1 MEKRG
6 PEKHKLTRTQD
17 PPSLSVR
24 KSSAG
29 GPTNRSICQICP
41 TLGPVFRLPRGRY
54 MPQTR
59 STTRD
64 RRPTSRV
71 GMGRISCSAPAGGLD
86 RSLRE
91 RLSSVP
97 SNYPDDHPAMGR
109 AGRDK
114 RPNEVERSGYV
125 YPCPGC
131 GGNVART

>member
-1 MEKRG
+1 MGKRG
-6 PEKHKLTRTQD
+6 PEKHKLPRTQD
-17 PPSLSVR
+17 PPNLSVR

-29 GPTNRSICQICP
+29 DPTNQSICQICP
-41 TLGPVFRLPRGRY
+41 TLGPVFRLPTGRY
-54 MPQTR
+54 MPRSR

-71 GMGRISCSAPAGGLD
+71 GVGRISCSAPAGGLD

-97 SNYPDDHPAMGR
+97 SDYPDDRPAMGR
-109 AGRDK
+109 TGRDK
-114 RPNEVERSGYV
+114 RPNEVGRSGYV
-125 YPCPGC
+125 DPCPGC